1 MFSKEEISKRV
12 NQLNWIQSETSSGKI
27 NNTIFILSEI
37 QKFIYSRVDGSKCR
51 DCHPSNFIKQCVLED
66 WKYATAIADPLNKE
80 LLGDDFYQDF
90 VRDVKNSS
98 DFISMVRNIKLESL
112 KIS

>member
-1 MFSKEEISKRV
+1 MFSKEELSKRV
-12 NQLNWIQSETSSGKI
+12 NKI
-27 NNTIFILSEI
+27 NWVHSDTKSEKIKHTIFLLGEI
-37 QKFIYSRVDGSKCR
+37 QKFIYSRVDGSECY
-51 DCHPSNFIKQCVLED
+51 PSNFIKQCVLED